1 MSCKETSM
9 AFIPKNVLYA
19 HIVPHF
25 DNLPLADRPIF
36 MDDNARP
43 HRARIVGEFRQ
54 QEAIDT
60 FQWYVMSPDMNPS
73 VHVMGIYW
81 P

>member
-1 MSCKETSM
+1 M
-9 AFIPKNVLYA
+9 N
-19 HIVPHF
+19 
-25 DNLPLADRPIF
+25 
-36 MDDNARP
+36 DNARP
-43 HRARIVGEFRQ
+43 HRARIVREFRQ

-73 VHVMGIYW
+73 EHVMGIYW